1 MNPALPTSSPASLS
15 ITAVEQETGI
25 AKDTLRVWERRYGF
39 PRPLRDSSQDR
50 LYPVEQVQRLKR
62 IRLLLDQ
69 GYRPGKI
76 VVLDDE
82 ALLDLMDKNVLL
94 SKTNNEAASTPEVLE
109 TMLCYIEKHNV
120 TALRSALQ
128 YALMRQGLA
137 PFVTQLVAPLT
148 TAVGTAWAQGRLDVF
163 EEHLYTEVITNVL
176 RSNMALLTMDA
187 SSLAPRVLLT
197 TMPQELHGLGLLMVQ
212 AMLVMEGCEC
222 ISLGTQTP
230 ASDIVRAAAAHQ
242 VDIVAMSFTNLHTAS
257 SVQNSLGDLR
267 NALPAATEIWVG
279 GACASLYH
287 KPLKGIKAQ
296 QSLQSIP
303 EMVAQWRQA
312 H

>member
-1 MNPALPTSSPASLS
+1 M
-15 ITAVEQETGI
+15 
-25 AKDTLRVWERRYGF
+25 
-39 PRPLRDSSQDR
+39 
-50 LYPVEQVQRLKR
+50 EQVQRLKR

-82 ALLDLMDKNVLL
+82 ALAELMGRQVVL
-94 SKTNNEAASTPEVLE
+94 SKTINSQTSSPEVVE
-109 TMLCYIEKHNV
+109 TMLGYIETHNV

-128 YALMRQGLA
+128 HALMRQGLA
-137 PFVTQLVAPLT
+137 PFVMQLVAPLT
-148 TAVGTAWAQGRLDVF
+148 TAVGTAWAQGRFDVF

-176 RSNMALLTMDA
+176 RSNMAQQTMDA
-187 SSLAPRVLLT
+187 SLHAPRVLLT

-212 AMLVMEGCEC
+212 ALLVMEGCEC

-242 VDIVAMSFTNLHTAS
+242 VDIVALSFTNLHKAS
-257 SVQNSLGDLR
+257 SVQNSLRDLR
-267 NALPAATEIWVG
+267 TALPVATEIWVG

-287 KPLKGIKAQ
+287 KPLKGITPQ
-296 QSLQSIP
+296 QSLQGIP
-303 EMVAQWRQA
+303 ELVAQWRQA
-312 H
+312 Q

>member
-1 MNPALPTSSPASLS
+1 M
-15 ITAVEQETGI
+15 
-25 AKDTLRVWERRYGF
+25 
-39 PRPLRDSSQDR
+39 
-50 LYPVEQVQRLKR
+50 EQVQRLKR

-82 ALLDLMDKNVLL
+82 ALSELMGRKVVL
-94 SKTNNEAASTPEVLE
+94 SKTINIATSTPEVVE
-109 TMLCYIEKHNV
+109 KMLCYIETHNV

-128 YALMRQGLA
+128 HALMRQGLA
-137 PFVTQLVAPLT
+137 LFVTQLVAPLT
-148 TAVGTAWAQGRLDVF
+148 TAVGMAWAQGRLDVF
-163 EEHLYTEVITNVL
+163 EEHLYTEVITNVMH
-176 RSNMALLTMDA
+176 SNMALLTMDA
-187 SSLAPRVLLT
+187 SLHAPRVLLT

-212 AMLVMEGCEC
+212 ALLVMEGCEC

-242 VDIVAMSFTNLHTAS
+242 VDIVAMSFSNLHTAS
-257 SVQNSLGDLR
+257 NVQNSLRDLR

-287 KPLKGIKAQ
+287 KPLKGITPQ
-296 QSLQSIP
+296 QSLQGIP
-303 EMVAQWRQA
+303 ELVAQWRQA